1 MLLNKIPVLDD
12 GYVALISS
20 AVPHV
25 VYRDVIDE
33 YFGAKDTLSLRKV
46 SYATLVFKA
55 PVFFHLY
62 LSQHG
67 LTLISTKENAA
78 GAYKP
83 NPGEIGCQDHATSRE
98 IADDI
103 SRTTEALLIN
113 PAAYRSDGADQFI
126 SQIILP
132 ISTYSTF
139 IVGGT
144 LEEWIKF
151 YQSKGAPAPIRAYA
165 KAVEQ
170 IIKVE
175 WKDV

>member
-1 MLLNKIPVLDD
+1 MLLNRLPVLDD

-25 VYRDVIDE
+25 VYRDVTDE
-33 YFGAKDTLSLRKV
+33 FFGAKESLSLRKV
-46 SYATLVFKA
+46 CYATLVFKA
-55 PVFFHLY
+55 PIFFHLY
-62 LSQHG
+62 LSQHR
-67 LTLISTKENAA
+67 LTLISTKENSSAA
-78 GAYKP
+78 YIP
-83 NPGEIGCQDHATSRE
+83 NPGEIGCSEHTTSKD

-103 SRTTEALLIN
+103 SHTTAALLIN
-113 PAAYRSDGADQFI
+113 PAAYQSDGADRFI
-126 SQIILP
+126 SQIIMP

-151 YQSKGAPAPIRAYA
+151 YQTKGAPAPIRAYA

-170 IIKVE
+170 IIKAE